1 MKIGMTYDLRSEWLA
16 QGLSEVDAAEFD
28 SPQTIDA
35 IAGALSELGHE
46 PVRIGG
52 LRALVTRLAAGDRW
66 DLVFNIAEGRGRFG
80 RESQVPALL
89 EGYGIPFTFSDALV
103 CALTLHK
110 GMAKHVLRDR
120 GIPTPEFAVVERIEE
135 VAQVTL
141 PFPLFCKPVAE
152 GTSKGVTADCKVDDH
167 DALRRICKRLLV
179 QFGQPVLVE
188 RFLPGRE
195 LTVGV
200 LGTGED
206 ARAVGAL
213 GVELLETAEPNAYTY
228 ENKEAW
234 PWRVSLALATG
245 DLAAE
250 ASDLA
255 ERAWRALGCQ
265 DGGRVDLRQNDR
277 GRLEVIELN
286 PLPGLKPGHS
296 DLPLLCEMAGI
307 GYGELIRRIVE
318 SACAR
323 LPHAAKLR
331 V

>member
-52 LRALVTRLAAGDRW
+52 LRALVTRLAAGERW

-152 GTSKGVTADCKVDDH
+152 GTSKGVTADCKVDDA

-200 LGTGED
+200 LGSGED

-245 DLAAE
+245 DLATE
-250 ASDLA
+250 AFDLA